1 MDFTN
6 EKKKQ
11 SNLGSNLIL
20 LGLVIL
26 LVIVIFYV
34 IFVHLPYNDHQREL
48 DSIRTSIIEKDKLNY
63 DNYFMEYNRSKTYYI
78 IRVKIKGK
86 KTYLAYN
93 DKKKLVDKYSD
104 VPVSESVIIADVE
117 NRVKETVS
125 EKDIKVGYEDDQFR
139 YIVKYQTDNS
149 LNYLYYTLDGKF
161 VKQYRL

>member
-1 MDFTN
+1 M
-6 EKKKQ
+6 
-11 SNLGSNLIL
+11 
-20 LGLVIL
+20 
-26 LVIVIFYV
+26 
-34 IFVHLPYNDHQREL
+34 
-48 DSIRTSIIEKDKLNY
+48 
-63 DNYFMEYNRSKTYYI
+63 
-78 IRVKIKGK
+78 KIKGK

-104 VPVSESVIIADVE
+104 EPVSKSVIIADVE